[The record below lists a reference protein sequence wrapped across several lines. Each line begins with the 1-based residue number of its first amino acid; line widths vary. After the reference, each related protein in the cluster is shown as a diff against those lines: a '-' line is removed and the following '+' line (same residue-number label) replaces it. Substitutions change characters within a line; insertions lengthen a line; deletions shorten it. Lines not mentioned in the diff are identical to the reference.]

1 MKIVLNAIISRRNG
15 GGATQI
21 VLNYLKATLDD
32 REVEWYYIV
41 SEEIVNLLKEIGEMS
56 SSKWLVLPRQPQV
69 KSYFKAKKAIRLF
82 LDEIKPDIVYS
93 ILAPSYFSF
102 KYIEVMRCC
111 NAWDVI
117 DKSDEAFSLI
127 DRKTK
132 LRFGAKTL
140 LVRHMMRCSDYF
152 ITQTQV
158 SKDGI
163 VRVTGKSE
171 DRVSVIPN
179 VLPRFYQSIIPESKT
194 SNSIDILYVAS
205 PAPHKNIE
213 IVPRVAHILKY
224 EYGLK
229 GFRFLIT
236 IPPEDSGVASLITK
250 SAQELSVE
258 QEVVNIGGK
267 TQKELVS
274 LYESATI
281 GFFPSVLETFSAT
294 LLEYMYFSLPIV
306 SSDKPFNTEVLG
318 EAALFFNA
326 NDARGAA
333 ESIFAI
339 ITNQVLRDSLKE
351 RAKQR
356 VIKYLDY
363 STHYRSTLEFFKYIV
378 ERERKKNS

>member
-41 SEEIVNLLKEIGEMS
+41 SEEIVNLLEEIGEMS

-158 SKDGI
+158 AKDGI

-356 VIKYLDY
+356 VMKYLDY